1 MAKTTGINV
10 SADELLDLVDIDG
23 TLAANSDVVVPS
35 QKAVRT
41 YGAATFTKAPVAAPL
56 AANSAGVAGT
66 WAYDATHIYVCV
78 AANTWVRAVL
88 AAW

>member
-1 MAKTTGINV
+1 MAETTGLNV
-10 SADELLDLVDIDG
+10 GADELVDLDVDG
-23 TLAANSDVVVPS
+23 TLAANSDAKIPS
-35 QKAVRT
+35 QKAVKS
-41 YGAATFTKAPVAAPL
+41 YVNATFTKAPVAAPV

-88 AAW
+88 ATW